1 MLTDTARKRNKD
13 VKQMM
18 RAVDGTELHYWVQRC
33 GIQSAPAVLLI
44 HGAASNHTRWSE
56 FTRST
61 SLRNRFDIVRP
72 DMRGNARSM
81 YRGKLDLGTWCRDLE
96 AILDAEGYSRALV
109 VGHSLGAQIA
119 LHLAAS
125 FPERVSGLALIDPVV
140 PKALKGKRLWTKRM
154 ELLIRPG
161 VWLLRSLNRL
171 GLRRREFPLMDLEDL
186 DRKTRADMRGD
197 HPQEELVRRY
207 SALGLIL
214 KYMPTANYVQQIM
227 ATAARLPR
235 LEEIT
240 APTLV
245 LESAGVDFMD
255 RARSRAELSRLPN
268 MRLVE
273 IDATHWPLTERP
285 DEVREAIETWAL
297 SLAI

>member
-1 MLTDTARKRNKD
+1 MTPKNTDMLRRLEA
-13 VKQMM
+13 
-18 RAVDGTELHYWVQRC
+18 ADGTKLCYWVQRC
-33 GIQSAPAVLLI
+33 GIKSAPALLLI

-81 YRGKLDLGTWCRDLE
+81 CRGKLDLGTWCRDLE
-96 AILDAEGYSRALV
+96 EILEAESYRTSIV

-119 LHLAAS
+119 LHLAATR
-125 FPERVSGLALIDPVV
+125 PERVGGLVLIDPVV
-140 PKALKGKRLWTKRM
+140 PNALKGKRLWTMRM
-154 ELLIRPG
+154 GPIIRPG
-161 VWLLRSLNRL
+161 VWLLRALNRL
-171 GLRRREFPLMDLEDL
+171 GLRRRELPLMDLEVL
-186 DRKTRADMRGD
+186 DAKTRADMRGE

-214 KYMPTANYVQQIM
+214 KYTPTANYVQQIM
-227 ATAARLPR
+227 ATAARLPG
-235 LEEIT
+235 LEKIT

-255 RARSRAELSRLPN
+255 RTRSRAELARIPS
-268 MRLVE
+268 MGLVE

-285 DEVREAIETWAL
+285 DDVRQTIETWAL
-297 SLAI
+297 NLDLEV